1 MQAWIDGPDG
11 PGYGV
16 KGVDG
21 SVFINKVHKMME
33 GGDAPSA
40 KFTLKESI
48 SRTFGAG
55 FLDGSITAV
64 SAEKATMAPPG
75 APPMGLPMMLGMIG
89 QVKEAFP
96 QWESLVQFVELQD
109 DGTCIVGTQQCSG
122 PMTADMPA
130 MGPFPEVKL
139 ETAPE
144 LAKKGVVFPVEV
156 GSGRYIGDI
165 WEIYGDIARYRAWS
179 SPWRW
184 GFGFGLG
191 LRLGLG

>member
-1 MQAWIDGPDG
+1 
-11 PGYGV
+11 
-16 KGVDG
+16 
-21 SVFINKVHKMME
+21 MMD

-48 SRTFGAG
+48 SRTFGTG

-109 DGTCIVGTQQCSG
+109 DGTCIVGTQQVSG

-156 GSGRYIGDI
+156 GLREMYGRCMRDM
-165 WEIYGDIARYRAWS
+165 WRYRAWS

-184 GFGFGLG
+184 GSGRYMGDIWEIYGDIGRGLPRG
-191 LRLGLG
+191 GRASASA

>member
-1 MQAWIDGPDG
+1 
-11 PGYGV
+11 
-16 KGVDG
+16 
-21 SVFINKVHKMME
+21 MMD

-48 SRTFGAG
+48 SRTFGTG

-109 DGTCIVGTQQCSG
+109 DGTCIVGTQQVSG

-156 GSGRYIGDI
+156 GLR
-165 WEIYGDIARYRAWS
+165 EIYGRYMRDMWRYRAWS

-184 GFGFGLG
+184 GFGLGLG

>member
-1 MQAWIDGPDG
+1 
-11 PGYGV
+11 
-16 KGVDG
+16 
-21 SVFINKVHKMME
+21 MMD

-48 SRTFGAG
+48 SRTFGTG

-109 DGTCIVGTQQCSG
+109 DGTCIVGTQQVSG

-139 ETAPE
+139 VRVRHRGT
-144 LAKKGVVFPVEV
+144 VRVRIRV
-156 GSGRYIGDI
+156 
-165 WEIYGDIARYRAWS
+165 
-179 SPWRW
+179 
-184 GFGFGLG
+184 GLG
-191 LRLGLG
+191 LGLGLGLGVSGLGGYG